1 MAVHS
6 LGNGLRSAALVRSLT
21 ASVCLGAA
29 LLGLLPCAWAQQS
42 ATPSALTLSLLAFS
56 DFHGHLLPPPGSVLV
71 PAPGIDG
78 GARVAA
84 GGAAYLATLVEQLKR
99 QNPDNTLLV
108 AAGDM
113 IGASPLVSS
122 LFHDEPTIDFLNQIG
137 VRVSV
142 VGNHEFDKGRTEL
155 LRLQNGGCYPKSA
168 DGKTGVVGVD
178 TCMRNGQ
185 FKGASFQYL
194 GANVIDQ
201 ASGKPLFPPYAIHT
215 LAGVKVGFIGV
226 TLKETPQMVIPA
238 GVAGLQFADEV
249 ATVNQLVPVLKDQ
262 GVTVIV
268 LLLHQGGETTAK
280 TLLDKSCPGFAGE
293 IVNLVDRMDPA
304 IDIVISGHTHQ
315 EYVCARPDGKL
326 ITQSG
331 PNGRLLTKI
340 DLSVD
345 PISGKVIAK
354 DANNKLAINNSD
366 VKDASGRL
374 LPTPASYTALAP
386 DPGVEAIVR
395 RYRDLAAAVSNVVIG
410 RVSDSLDRRINVAGE
425 STLGAVIADAFLAA
439 SSNASYGKQAAQIA
453 FTNRGG
459 IRSDLTSSLDVTFG
473 QLYNVMPFN
482 NNLVTMD
489 LSGAQLLRLLEQQW
503 EQPQSPGGRILSVS
517 SGFGYSWDASQPDG
531 AASGSGHRVVSGS
544 MKLHGRPIEMD
555 TTYRITVNNF
565 MASGGD
571 NFTVLQQGRRQQTGD
586 IDSVVARAYFQ
597 TKGLVERPAL
607 NRISRLN

>member
-1 MAVHS
+1 MRVHS
-6 LGNGLRSAALVRSLT
+6 VGNGLRSAALVGALS

-29 LLGLLPCAWAQQS
+29 LLGFSQCVRAAES
-42 ATPSALTLSLLAFS
+42 APPPPLTLTLLAFS
-56 DFHGHLLPPPGSVLV
+56 DFHGYLLPPPGSVLV
-71 PAPGIDG
+71 PVPGKDA

-84 GGAAYLATLVEQLKR
+84 GGAATLATLVEQLKS
-99 QNPDNTLLV
+99 QNPGNTLLV

-122 LFHDEPTIDFLNQIG
+122 LFHDEPTIDFLNQLG
-137 VRVSV
+137 VQVSA
-142 VGNHEFDKGRTEL
+142 VGNHEFDKGRSEL

-201 ASGKPLFPPYAIHT
+201 ATGKTLFPAYAIHT
-215 LAGVKVGFIGV
+215 IAGVKVGFIGV

-280 TLLDKSCPGFAGE
+280 TLLDKSCPGFSGDILSLA
-293 IVNLVDRMDPA
+293 DRMDPA
-304 IDIVISGHTHQ
+304 IDLIISGHTHQ
-315 EYVCARPDGKL
+315 EYVCFRPDGKL

-345 PISGKVIAK
+345 RMTHKVIAK
-354 DANNKLAINNSD
+354 DANNKVVINESG
-366 VKDASGRL
+366 VKDATGGL
-374 LPTPASYTALAP
+374 LPMPATYSALPPNPATQ
-386 DPGVEAIVR
+386 AMVR
-395 RYRDLAAAVSNVVIG
+395 RYADLAASVSNIVIG
-410 RVSDSLDRRINVAGE
+410 RVSAGLDRKINEAGE

-439 SSNASYGKQAAQIA
+439 SANASHGTQAAQIA

-459 IRSDLTSSLDVTFG
+459 IRSDLTAGQDVTFG
-473 QLYNVMPFN
+473 QLYNVMPFG

-517 SGFGYSWDASQPDG
+517 SGFSYSWDASQADG
-531 AASGSGHRVVSGS
+531 AASGTGHRVVPGS
-544 MKLHGRPIEMD
+544 MKLHGIPIEMD
-555 TTYRITVNNF
+555 QSYRIAVNNF

-571 NFTVLQQGRRQQTGD
+571 NFTVLQQGRNQQTGD
-586 IDSVVARAYFQ
+586 IDAVVARAYFQ
-597 TKGLVERPAL
+597 ARGLVDRPAL